1 MGFIPRRTT
10 AAAQVGFL
18 GRVLEQLQ
26 QQEHDAGTITTI
38 APNPPFMARSTN
50 NSTNEGPRMLPVLD
64 IIPVRDF
71 LQTWL
76 ASSPEAR
83 RGDKQR
89 RREQQQQQQLVARDC
104 YGPWTPLKAKANAAV
119 VNEAADYTWMRNLS
133 VAGTSNHD
141 KANSHHHHHH
151 HHHNGKREKE
161 KQEEGEVHHQKRS
174 RITTTT
180 TAAQAHSELSLFSRW
195 LRASTANIT
204 DEDGNASVAVVYASA
219 SATYVPPPLPLR
231 PTTTT
236 TTAAFWRVLVR
247 SLYELLRHLPRDDVF
262 FPRREWRRL
271 SRDAFQRFLAPGK
284 DLSKGSSGSSSSVP
298 VVVVEDALEAG
309 VGILEALAGMTRSDC
324 DAEDSH
330 DASGSNAGKSRD
342 AGDDDDVE
350 DEAERRRRYLQRQHR
365 GWRPRQPQL
374 VLLVDLTEVADLT
387 EQLWRTCLVRRFVE
401 ALEALVE
408 RNGAMLLLVGS
419 DGRYRMR
426 VSEVCR

>member
-83 RGDKQR
+83 RGDKER
-89 RREQQQQQQLVARDC
+89 RREQQQLVARDC

-133 VAGTSNHD
+133 VVRTCNHD
-141 KANSHHHHHH
+141 KASNYHHR
-151 HHHNGKREKE
+151 HNGNREKE
-161 KQEEGEVHHQKRS
+161 KEQEEGEIHHQESNR
-174 RITTTT
+174 TTTT
-180 TAAQAHSELSLFSRW
+180 VAQAHGELSLFSRW

-247 SLYELLRHLPRDDVF
+247 LLYELLRHLPRDDVF

-284 DLSKGSSGSSSSVP
+284 DLSKGSPGSSSLFP

-309 VGILEALAGMTRSDC
+309 VGILEALAGMTRGDC